1 MYSCSK
7 AAGSVG
13 EEEQMSQTP
22 NLQRPMLNIQPLG
35 GAGTSNLKHRKS
47 NIFWRIL
54 DFVLA
59 GLFIFAGLSK
69 IFDLDQVMAHLQ
81 QLQFASA
88 LADLRNLSLASPAE
102 FANGIDNFKILPWPV
117 SVALAFYL
125 PWLEIFCAL
134 GLVFR
139 FLYRGALTLL
149 IMLMVSSRCHYC
161 CESSGTR
168 YHLRLFRS
176 RQPTLEFPVSSRD
189 QSRNSSWVA
198 TFLFKAKTFQDRP
211 CELRFFNMPINS
223 IYAKREVFLAAS
235 ISCRFLSGL
244 VCCETKQTRYDS

>member
-1 MYSCSK
+1 
-7 AAGSVG
+7 
-13 EEEQMSQTP
+13 
-22 NLQRPMLNIQPLG
+22 MLNIQPLG
-35 GAGTSNLKHRKS
+35 GAATSNIKHRKS

-69 IFDLDQVMAHLQ
+69 IFDLDHVMAHLQ

-102 FANGIDNFKILPWPV
+102 FANGIDNFKLLPWPV

-149 IMLMVSSRCHYC
+149 IMLMLVFTLAITAAKVRGLDITCGCFGHASQHWSFP
-161 CESSGTR
+161 S
-168 YHLRLFRS
+168 HLATNLAILVGLLVLFFKATSRS
-176 RQPTLEFPVSSRD
+176 R
-189 QSRNSSWVA
+189 
-198 TFLFKAKTFQDRP
+198 
-211 CELRFFNMPINS
+211 LRT
-223 IYAKREVFLAAS
+223 AL
-235 ISCRFLSGL
+235 
-244 VCCETKQTRYDS
+244 

>member
-1 MYSCSK
+1 
-7 AAGSVG
+7 
-13 EEEQMSQTP
+13 MSQTP

-35 GAGTSNLKHRKS
+35 GAATSNIQHRKS

-69 IFDLDQVMAHLQ
+69 ICDLDQVMAHLQ

-88 LADLRNLSLASPAE
+88 LGDLRNLSLASPAE
-102 FANGIDNFKILPWPV
+102 FANGIDNFKLLPWPV

-149 IMLMVSSRCHYC
+149 IMLMVVFTLAITAAKVRGLDITCGCFGHASQHWSFP
-161 CESSGTR
+161 S
-168 YHLRLFRS
+168 HLATNLAILVGLLVLFFKATSRS
-176 RQPTLEFPVSSRD
+176 R
-189 QSRNSSWVA
+189 
-198 TFLFKAKTFQDRP
+198 
-211 CELRFFNMPINS
+211 LR
-223 IYAKREVFLAAS
+223 AA
-235 ISCRFLSGL
+235 L
-244 VCCETKQTRYDS
+244 

>member
-1 MYSCSK
+1 M
-7 AAGSVG
+7 G

-35 GAGTSNLKHRKS
+35 GAATSNIKHRKS

-54 DFVLA
+54 DLVLA
-59 GLFIFAGLSK
+59 SLFIFAGLSK
-69 IFDLDQVMAHLQ
+69 ILDLDHVMADLQ

-88 LADLRNLSLASPAE
+88 LGDVRNLSLASPAE
-102 FANGIDNFKILPWPV
+102 FANGIDNFKLLPWPV

-149 IMLMVSSRCHYC
+149 IMLMLVFTLAITAAKVRGLDITCGCFGHASQHWSFP
-161 CESSGTR
+161 S
-168 YHLRLFRS
+168 HLATNLAILVGLLVLFFKATSRS
-176 RQPTLEFPVSSRD
+176 R
-189 QSRNSSWVA
+189 
-198 TFLFKAKTFQDRP
+198 
-211 CELRFFNMPINS
+211 LRT
-223 IYAKREVFLAAS
+223 AL
-235 ISCRFLSGL
+235 
-244 VCCETKQTRYDS
+244 